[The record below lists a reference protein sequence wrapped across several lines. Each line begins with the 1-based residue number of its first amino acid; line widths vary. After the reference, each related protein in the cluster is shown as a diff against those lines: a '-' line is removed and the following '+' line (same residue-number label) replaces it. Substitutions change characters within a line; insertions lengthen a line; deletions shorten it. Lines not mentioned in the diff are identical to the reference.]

1 MEKNI
6 GNQLSEITSKI
17 KRLKSRNLRL
27 ETENEELRKSVFNY
41 LQLLEAQKKETE
53 KASLSVQQEI
63 LGQSLSGDK
72 KVLLK
77 ELDKY
82 ILMIDK
88 CIAAVNAKI

>member
-53 KASLSVQQEI
+53 KASLSVQHEI

-88 CIAAVNAKI
+88 CIAAVNANI

>member
-1 MEKNI
+1 MEKTI

-17 KRLKSRNLRL
+17 KRLKTRNLRL
-27 ETENEELRKSVFNY
+27 EAENEELRKSVFNY
-41 LQLLEAQKKETE
+41 LQMLDAQKKETE
-53 KASLSVQQEI
+53 KASLSMQHEM

-72 KVLLK
+72 KVLMK
-77 ELDKY
+77 EMDKY

>member
-27 ETENEELRKSVFNY
+27 ETENEELSKSVFNY

-53 KASLSVQQEI
+53 KASLSVQHEI

>member
-6 GNQLSEITSKI
+6 EKRLTEITSKI
-17 KRLKSRNLRL
+17 KKLKARNQRI
-27 ETENEELRKSVFNY
+27 EAENEELRKSVFGY
-41 LQLLEAQKKETE
+41 LQLLETQKKDTA
-53 KASLSVQQEI
+53 KASLSLQHEQ
-63 LGQSLSGDK
+63 LSQSLGGDK
-72 KVLLK
+72 KALQK

>member
-53 KASLSVQQEI
+53 KASLSVQHEI